1 MEVVS
6 RRKHPQNSITIKFL
20 SFEKFH
26 NFKYLG
32 LDINLQEDN
41 HRKYIEKSEL
51 ETNATFHQLNYLKSK
66 SYSEEQK

>member
-6 RRKHPQNSITIKFL
+6 RREHPQNAITIKLL
-20 SFEKFH
+20 SFEIFH

-32 LDINLQEDN
+32 VDIN

-51 ETNATFHQLNYLKSK
+51 ETNATFYQLNYLKSK